1 MYTLSLTNVFWSE
14 NDIDT
19 RYFSGVSDQRQY
31 FLNLT
36 QGIEQPLRKVP
47 INNNINM
54 TVVYFDETGRSI
66 TEILGTNYAVLR
78 EYEN

>member
-36 QGIEQPLRKVP
+36 QGIEHPLRKVP

-66 TEILGTNYAVLR
+66 TEILWTNYAVLR